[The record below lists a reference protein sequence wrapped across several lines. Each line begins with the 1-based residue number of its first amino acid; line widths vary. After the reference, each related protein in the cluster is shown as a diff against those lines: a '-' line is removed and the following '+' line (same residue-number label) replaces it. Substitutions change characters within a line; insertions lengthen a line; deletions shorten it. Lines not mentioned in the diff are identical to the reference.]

1 MKIELLDGFCI
12 KNCGKHWRPFL
23 KKKSNQKKGKKKQ
36 RNLPKIML
44 GTSPKIKGRSYM
56 LYQRKREHA
65 SLLVQLAQ
73 LNVGLSSYPFTCQ

>member
-12 KNCGKHWRPFL
+12 KNCGKHCRPFL

-44 GTSPKIKGRSYM
+44 GTSRKIKERSYM

>member
-1 MKIELLDGFCI
+1 MGFASKTVENI
-12 KNCGKHWRPFL
+12 DVLFSKRSL
-23 KKKSNQKKGKKKQ
+23 TKKKEKKKQ

-44 GTSPKIKGRSYM
+44 GTSRKIKERSYM

>member
-1 MKIELLDGFCI
+1 MGFASKTVENI
-12 KNCGKHWRPFL
+12 DVLFSKRSL
-23 KKKSNQKKGKKKQ
+23 TKKRGKKQ

-44 GTSPKIKGRSYM
+44 GTSRKIKERSYM